1 MEVVNRLESG
11 WWDGFLGEMRG
22 WFPSNYVAV
31 ISDEEAEELL
41 YGEGD
46 WMGVEM
52 DNDGDRS
59 ASSSAS
65 GGGMLE
71 LAGGAETSDFWMPEV
86 TSSGQVGVF
95 SVHLYSL
102 LTAYLDILREYA
114 HRTEIQRSTAGCCKW
129 ISRC

>member
-102 LTAYLDILREYA
+102 LTVYLDILREYA
-114 HRTEIQRSTAGCCKW
+114 HRTEI
-129 ISRC
+129 